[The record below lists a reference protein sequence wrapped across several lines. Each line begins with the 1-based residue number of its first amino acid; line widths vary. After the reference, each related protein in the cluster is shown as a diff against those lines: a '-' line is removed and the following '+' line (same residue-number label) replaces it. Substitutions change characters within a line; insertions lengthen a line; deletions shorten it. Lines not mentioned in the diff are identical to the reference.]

1 MKEPLVSVIITSYN
15 AEKFIIET
23 LKSVFNQTYKNW
35 ELIIVDDCSKD
46 ATIFIIEKFFKNSS
60 NNILLLKNSKNLGS
74 ESRNV
79 GIKHAKGKYLAFIDH
94 DDQWLPQKL
103 EKQVKFQEI
112 TSCPLSCTYYR
123 RFNHKNLT
131 GKLMITPEVITYKE
145 LLVQNTI
152 GFSTVMVNYSI
163 IKNFKMI
170 GNDVSDYVT
179 WLHLL
184 KNDVE
189 IQTLKEDL
197 MRYYYNR
204 STNSGNKF
212 MMAKKKWFVLRS
224 IENLSIIYSVFIM
237 FKYIFRSLLKYRSL

>member
-1 MKEPLVSVIITSYN
+1 MKEPLVSVITTLYN

-23 LKSVFNQTYKNW
+23 LKSVYNQTYKNW

-46 ATIFIIEKFFKNSS
+46 ATIVIIEKFLKNFS
-60 NNILLLKNSKNLGS
+60 NKVLLLKNSTNLGS

-103 EKQVKFQEI
+103 EKQVKFHEI

-145 LLVQNTI
+145 LLIQNTI

-189 IQTLKEDL
+189 IKTLKEDL
-197 MRYYYNR
+197 MRYYYSR

-212 MMAKKKWFVLRS
+212 MMAKKKWLILRS